1 MVLTVNVPL
10 LNSMVAQAD
19 LRRQTDMDLLPV
31 VKIYAD
37 RDHQMVLDLPIQ
49 L

>member
-1 MVLTVNVPL
+1 MVSGLLL

-19 LRRQTDMDLLPV
+19 LLHQMDMDLLPV
-31 VKIYAD
+31 VKTCE
-37 RDHQMVLDLPIQ
+37 DHDQPMVLDLPIQ